1 MSSMGQQQL
10 DENCNG
16 ALKLVSIPDGLSHE
30 EDRTNFAK
38 LCEAILS
45 TMPTMLENL
54 LKDICLNDNCKISC
68 IVADVNMGW
77 ALNVGSKF
85 GINGALF
92 WSSSAAM
99 FAMVNNIPKLIDDGI
114 IDSDGLSS
122 TRKTFQLS
130 PNMPMMDTEAL
141 VWSNVAADSLSLK
154 KIFNY
159 INHCSQTTNLSNW
172 WLCNTT
178 YELEPRPLS
187 FLPKLLPIGPLL
199 NIYENKNEK
208 SIGQF
213 WKEDLSCMSWLDQQ
227 QHISVVYVA
236 FGSLTLFDQ
245 NQFKELALGLDLTN
259 RPFLWVVR
267 DQDSNKMMTF
277 PNEFKGYKGK
287 IVKWAPQQKVLN
299 HPSIACFISHCGW
312 NSTLEGLSNGV
323 PFLCWPYFA
332 DQFYDKTYICDEL
345 KVGLGFDKDENGLVL
360 TEEIKNKVDQLL
372 RDENIRLRS
381 LEIKGKVIRN
391 IAQGGGSSENFNRF
405 VEWLKK

>member
-1 MSSMGQQQL
+1 
-10 DENCNG
+10 
-16 ALKLVSIPDGLSHE
+16 
-30 EDRTNFAK
+30 
-38 LCEAILS
+38 
-45 TMPTMLENL
+45 
-54 LKDICLNDNCKISC
+54 
-68 IVADVNMGW
+68 
-77 ALNVGSKF
+77 
-85 GINGALF
+85 
-92 WSSSAAM
+92 
-99 FAMVNNIPKLIDDGI
+99 
-114 IDSDGLSS
+114 
-122 TRKTFQLS
+122 
-130 PNMPMMDTEAL
+130 MPMMDTEAL
-141 VWSNVAADSLSLK
+141 VWSNVAADSISLK

-159 INHCSQTTNLSNW
+159 INHCSQTTNLANW

-213 WKEDLSCMSWLDQQ
+213 WEEDLSCMSWLDQQ
-227 QHISVVYVA
+227 QHNSVVYVA

-332 DQFYDKTYICDEL
+332 DQSYDKTYICDEL

-360 TEEIKNKVDQLL
+360 SEEIKNKVDQLL